1 MNIDFSSYLQGLG
14 NWLLTS
20 GLQILLI
27 IVIAMVVLRILKG
40 IVQRGFSRMEKGRKD
55 PEFAKRSDTLSG
67 ISANIIGVVVLI
79 IAAMMIL
86 EEFGID
92 IGPVLAG
99 AGVLGLAVGFGAQ
112 NLVQDVI
119 SGFYILMED
128 QIRVGDVVQIA
139 GKGGLVERV
148 SLRLTVIRDLAG
160 NVHYVRNGHID
171 VVTNMTKEYSMYV
184 FDVGVAYRED
194 TDEVVEVLREIA
206 AQMRTEPAFKDDILD
221 DLEVLGVDQFADSAV
236 IIKTRIKTKPI
247 KQWSVGREFNRRM
260 KKAFDERNIEIPFPH
275 VTVYAGEDKD
285 GSAPLFPVET
295 KDRTKD
301 TQAAPPSA

>member
-1 MNIDFSSYLQGLG
+1 MNIDFSAYLQSLG

-27 IVIAMVVLRILKG
+27 IVIAMVVLRVLNG
-40 IVQRGFSRMEKGRKD
+40 IVRRSFSRMEKGRKD
-55 PEFAKRSDTLSG
+55 PEFSKRTDTLSG
-67 ISANIIGVVVLI
+67 ISANVIGVVVMI

-86 EEFGID
+86 KEFGID

-206 AQMRTEPAFKDDILD
+206 AQMRTEPGFKDDILD

-295 KDRTKD
+295 KHRTEDK
-301 TQAAPPSA
+301 QAAPSSA

>member
-1 MNIDFSSYLQGLG
+1 MNIDFSAYLQSLG

-27 IVIAMVVLRILKG
+27 IVIAMVVLRVLKG
-40 IVQRGFSRMEKGRKD
+40 IVRRSFSRMEMGRKD
-55 PEFAKRSDTLSG
+55 PEFSKRTDTLSG
-67 ISANIIGVVVLI
+67 ISANVIGVVVMI

-86 EEFGID
+86 KEFGID

-206 AQMRTEPAFKDDILD
+206 AQMRTEPGFKDDILD

-295 KDRTKD
+295 KDKTKD
-301 TQAAPPSA
+301 KQAAPSSA